1 MNGKVLVLG
10 ATGLV
15 GGGVAARLAGA
26 GRKVRAATRR
36 PDSHGSGHGGGMEWV
51 EFDLERPDTFPGALE
66 GVDRAFLIARPGD
79 EHSDRWSIPLIDAM
93 KARGV
98 RQVCNLTAMG
108 TEMRPDFALRKIEL
122 HLEDS
127 GLQFTHLRPNWF
139 MQMLASGTVQA
150 QVRAQG
156 IFALPAA
163 DAKISYIDA
172 ADISE
177 VAARVLS
184 TDGHAGRA
192 YTLTGPQ
199 ALSHDGIARIL
210 SVASGREIR
219 YVPLGEDAARAAL
232 GRAGFPPE
240 WVERLVVF
248 YRLIRAGY
256 CEPVTPDVETVL
268 GRPATPLAAF
278 AEAHAGAWRTA

>member
-1 MNGKVLVLG
+1 MSGTILVLG

-26 GRKVRAATRR
+26 GEKVRAATRR
-36 PDSHGSGHGGGMEWV
+36 PEAAQAKGGTGLEWV
-51 EFDLERPDTFPGALE
+51 AFDLERPDTFARALD
-66 GVDRAFLIARPGD
+66 GVDRVFLIARPGD

-93 KARGV
+93 KAHGV
-98 RQVCNLTAMG
+98 RRVCNLTAMG
-108 TEMRPDFALRKIEL
+108 TQMRPDFALRKIEL
-122 HLEDS
+122 HLEAS
-127 GLQFTHLRPNWF
+127 GLDFTHLRPNWF
-139 MQMLASGTVQA
+139 MQMLASGSVQA
-150 QVRAQG
+150 QIRAQG
-156 IFALPAA
+156 FFALPAA

-172 ADISE
+172 ADISD

-184 TDGHAGRA
+184 TAGHAGRA

-199 ALSHDGIARIL
+199 ALAHDAIARIL
-210 SVASGREIR
+210 SDASGREIR
-219 YVPLGEDAARAAL
+219 YVPIDEDAARAAL

-268 GRPATPLAAF
+268 GRPAAPLAAF
-278 AEAHAGAWRTA
+278 AEAHADAWRAA